1 MKGLMIKDILNL
13 RKNFK
18 TTLLVI
24 GFFAIYAYA
33 SNNPSYMIAMVTL
46 ILSMMPLT
54 SMAYDDM
61 SKWDRYALAM
71 PISRKDIVVSK
82 YILSILLSLISILIS
97 FIITYLFI
105 LPRSDMGRREL
116 LLVAYIIFSISLVYV
131 SIVLP
136 LIYKFGVEKT
146 RIITICVFA
155 IPTMMV
161 FAFYKT
167 GLQLPSK
174 KQLLFLL
181 KISPLILILILI
193 CSAFFSYI
201 IYKNKDI

>member
-18 TTLLVI
+18 ITLLVI
-24 GFFAIYAYA
+24 GFFAIYAYS
-33 SNNPSYMIAMVTL
+33 SNNPSYMITMVTL

-71 PISRKDIVVSK
+71 PISKKDIVLSK
-82 YILSILLSLISILIS
+82 YILSILLSLVSILVS

-116 LLVAYIIFSISLVYV
+116 LLVAYIIFFISLVYV

-146 RIITICVFA
+146 RIITMCVFA

-161 FAFYKT
+161 FAFYKM

-181 KISPLILILILI
+181 KVSPLILILILI
-193 CSAFFSYI
+193 CSALFSYI
-201 IYKNKDI
+201 TYKNKDI